1 MSGDGQTVKL
11 CDFGVSNQLDRT
23 RSLTEARGTFRFMSP
38 ELLESKLT
46 NKADVWAIGCIIL
59 QFVTGVLP
67 FHGKANEM
75 SISIKIVSGVTPL
88 DYAAQQL
95 KNELF
100 EAESLEAGNSIYC
113 QNPKL
118 RQFIEACLTWDYT
131 CRPTS
136 EDLLVSPFLQ
146 DP

>member
-23 RSLTEARGTFRFMSP
+23 RSLTEARGTLRFMSP
-38 ELLESKLT
+38 ELLDNKLT

-59 QFVTGVLP
+59 QFITGVLP
-67 FHGKANEM
+67 FHGKANEI
-75 SISIKIVSGVTPL
+75 SISMKIFSGVTPL
-88 DYAAQQL
+88 DYATQKL

-100 EAESLEAGNSIYC
+100 EAETLEAGNSIYC

-131 CRPTS
+131 RRLTS

>member
-95 KNELF
+95 KN
-100 EAESLEAGNSIYC
+100 
-113 QNPKL
+113 
-118 RQFIEACLTWDYT
+118 
-131 CRPTS
+131 
-136 EDLLVSPFLQ
+136 
-146 DP
+146 